1 MESSVTRLLVA
12 TKMLLEAL
20 TKWSLGQ
27 RTETQVSDI
36 YVRLGNDFN
45 TAKVAFSG
53 YGIDMRYVCPDI
65 AFCTILE
72 GRAVLTMIN
81 TSLQRPC
88 LRP

>member
-20 TKWSLGQ
+20 TKWSTGQ

-45 TAKVAFSG
+45 TANHAFGS
-53 YGIDMRYVCPDI
+53 YGIDMR
-65 AFCTILE
+65 
-72 GRAVLTMIN
+72 
-81 TSLQRPC
+81 
-88 LRP
+88 

>member
-27 RTETQVSDI
+27 KSETQVSDI

-45 TAKVAFSG
+45 VANVAFGS
-53 YGIDMRYVCPDI
+53 YGIDMR
-65 AFCTILE
+65 
-72 GRAVLTMIN
+72 
-81 TSLQRPC
+81 
-88 LRP
+88 